1 MSESSLSSRQRDET
15 RCPICS
21 FRLRNCSNVGRK
33 LIKSQEEVHKV
44 LRSLNKRVEIG
55 NTLCSKCGKRIYNKT
70 SPEKKQL
77 LPDPEPCS
85 SSMLMDNSEHFTS
98 TLSIDDSI
106 STIIDD
112 QSQSIMVDPTLEYTQ
127 IVKDVI
133 EMPFSRPIISHSR
146 CFICPSTSNLK
157 DIPIE
162 ARLQVFLKRRILVPK
177 RNRCCKQHL
186 MNGWLNEDEINNII
200 IESDKCEIELSDI
213 AKFMDLLASNSLNIK
228 DKINKRLMP
237 QCQLYALTAHSW
249 EDIDHLQS
257 LMTYMKNTN
266 KRSVIQAIVTFLCKL
281 RTGNVNKVIAVF
293 SGMDSEKMVGS
304 NIDSVIKSFEVDILP
319 YRFGYQSITRDFL
332 INERTSPVVKNLLDC
347 QNNLI
352 IICDGTYNLYQKNSY
367 SGNKKTTLC
376 KLFTICTTDGF
387 IIDVPGPYNVN
398 ENNATILNE
407 ILNQNDGLS
416 VLLQPGD
423 YFVLDN
429 GFRDV
434 VPILKKRGFNVL
446 IPNLEEKNI
455 EPTNDSRLATKIHWV
470 VKAVHA
476 EIGQKYKL
484 LHNQFENK
492 SLPRIA
498 AYCRIAFFLHN
509 EFGQKFNFD
518 SENQLSHSYLNE
530 IES

>member
-1 MSESSLSSRQRDET
+1 MSESSSSSKKLNEA
-15 RCPICS
+15 RCPICN
-21 FRLRNCSNVGRK
+21 FRLRSCANVDRK
-33 LIKSQEEVHKV
+33 LIKSQEEIDKV
-44 LRSLNKRVEIG
+44 LRLMNKPVEIG
-55 NTLCSKCGKRIYNKT
+55 DILCAKCNKKLSKQ
-70 SPEKKQL
+70 SSLEKKQL
-77 LPDPEPCS
+77 LLVPEPCS

-106 STIIDD
+106 STINDD

-127 IVKDVI
+127 IEKDVI
-133 EMPFSRPIISHSR
+133 EMPFSRPIISHSC

-200 IESDKCEIELSDI
+200 IESDKCEIELSDM
-213 AKFMDLLASNSLNIK
+213 AKFMDLLASSSLNIK
-228 DKINKRLMP
+228 DKINNRLMP

-293 SGMDSEKMVGS
+293 S
-304 NIDSVIKSFEVDILP
+304 DILP

-332 INERTSPVVKNLLDC
+332 INERSSPVVKNLLDC

-398 ENNATILNE
+398 ENNSTILNE
-407 ILNQNDGLS
+407 ILNQNNGLS

-434 VPILKKRGFNVL
+434 VPILKKCGFNVM

-518 SENQLSHSYLNE
+518 SGNME
-530 IES
+530 

>member
-55 NTLCSKCGKRIYNKT
+55 DTLCSKCGKRIYNKT

-127 IVKDVI
+127 IEKDVI

-157 DIPIE
+157 NIPIE
-162 ARLQVFLKRRILVPK
+162 AR
-177 RNRCCKQHL
+177 
-186 MNGWLNEDEINNII
+186 
-200 IESDKCEIELSDI
+200 
-213 AKFMDLLASNSLNIK
+213 
-228 DKINKRLMP
+228 
-237 QCQLYALTAHSW
+237 
-249 EDIDHLQS
+249 
-257 LMTYMKNTN
+257 
-266 KRSVIQAIVTFLCKL
+266 
-281 RTGNVNKVIAVF
+281 
-293 SGMDSEKMVGS
+293 
-304 NIDSVIKSFEVDILP
+304 
-319 YRFGYQSITRDFL
+319 
-332 INERTSPVVKNLLDC
+332 
-347 QNNLI
+347 
-352 IICDGTYNLYQKNSY
+352 
-367 SGNKKTTLC
+367 
-376 KLFTICTTDGF
+376 
-387 IIDVPGPYNVN
+387 
-398 ENNATILNE
+398 
-407 ILNQNDGLS
+407 
-416 VLLQPGD
+416 LQPGD

-434 VPILKKRGFNVL
+434 VSILKKRGFNVL

-455 EPTNDSRLATKIHWV
+455 EPTNDSKLITKIRWV

-492 SLPRIA
+492 SLPKIA